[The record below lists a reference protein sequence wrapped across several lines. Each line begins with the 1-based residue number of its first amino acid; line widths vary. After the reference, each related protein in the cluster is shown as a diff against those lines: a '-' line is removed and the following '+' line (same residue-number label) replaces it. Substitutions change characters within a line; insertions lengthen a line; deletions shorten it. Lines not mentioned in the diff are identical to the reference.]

1 MVVALVWVPSVGVVD
16 MVRRRRPRRWGTPA
30 AAALDVVGLAVV
42 VAAVPS
48 VAPVATWLPFV
59 LVALYSQQDLRVG
72 ITLAVVAVG
81 VATAAQLQAPL
92 PGPDLVPVLLY
103 AVVLGGVVWLQRG
116 WEASRAETS
125 VALSLAHGRAETVLA
140 NIADA
145 VVVTGPGRRV
155 HRINPAGEHTLGCS
169 AGVAVGAACH
179 DVFELRRNGVR
190 LDCSRGCPLLATEGA
205 SDAGVELTRSLP
217 TGVVQ
222 PLLATARAVQG
233 PDGEAIEVVHSLQD
247 ITELKRAQ
255 DAQTLFLAT
264 ATHEL
269 KTPLTLIVGFA
280 EMLRHR
286 PDMDE
291 QQRDLAASTI
301 HRRALELDRIVEQL
315 LLSSRIGSG
324 HLELE
329 LTAGDVTDTV
339 REVVGAFTGITPD
352 REIHWYSDAGPLP
365 DADHEPGALRTVLEH
380 LLDNALKYSPDG
392 GPVEVGVTRTDR
404 GVDISVT
411 DQGIGMTPDQ
421 QRRCFDRFWQ
431 AEGDSV
437 RRFAGTGLGLHIVRS
452 LVDAMHGSLTVISA
466 PGEGT
471 TFRITLVRTDAPDAP
486 DAPDVPLTPPDGER
500 TMVDEFMR
508 QAGLR
513 EAPS

>member
-1 MVVALVWVPSVGVVD
+1 M
-16 MVRRRRPRRWGTPA
+16 
-30 AAALDVVGLAVV
+30 
-42 VAAVPS
+42 
-48 VAPVATWLPFV
+48 
-59 LVALYSQQDLRVG
+59 
-72 ITLAVVAVG
+72 
-81 VATAAQLQAPL
+81 
-92 PGPDLVPVLLY
+92 
-103 AVVLGGVVWLQRG
+103 WLQRG

-145 VVVTGPGRRV
+145 VLVTGPGGRV
-155 HRINPAGEHTLGCS
+155 LRINPAGERTLGCS
-169 AGVAVGAACH
+169 ADAAVGSPCQE
-179 DVFELRRNGVR
+179 VFELRRDGAR
-190 LDCSRGCPLLATEGA
+190 LDCSRGCALVGTDGA
-205 SDAGVELTRSLP
+205 HDAGVELTRSLP

-222 PLLATARAVQG
+222 PLLATARAVRG
-233 PDGEAIEVVHSLQD
+233 PDGEVLEVVHSLQD

-280 EMLRHR
+280 EMLRQR

-324 HLELE
+324 HLQLE
-329 LTAGDVTDTV
+329 VDAGDVVATV
-339 REVVGAFTGITPD
+339 REVVGAFTAVTPD
-352 REIHWYSDAGPLP
+352 RGIRWHVEPGPLP

-380 LLDNALKYSPDG
+380 LLDNALKYSPEG
-392 GPVEVGVTRTDR
+392 GPVEVGVTRTEDR
-404 GVDISVT
+404 VDISVT
-411 DQGIGMTPDQ
+411 DQGIGMTPEQ

-437 RRFAGTGLGLHIVRS
+437 RRFAGTGLGLYIVRS
-452 LVDAMHGSLTVISA
+452 LVAAMHGSLTVVSA
-466 PGEGT
+466 PGQGT
-471 TFRITLVRTDAPDAP
+471 TFRIRLARSDAPAAAPDAP
-486 DAPDVPLTPPDGER
+486 SAATTASPDGER
-500 TMVDEFMR
+500 ALVDEFMR

-513 EAPS
+513 EASS